1 MIRYFETAML
11 SVVGGIFLPLL
22 LLFSLYLSPVYAQ
35 SQNKIQG
42 KVLSM
47 DGNPLPYAS
56 IRLQKQN
63 GELIKGTMSDTLG
76 CFSLNAIPHGNYLLQ
91 VNIIGYV
98 MHQSTVFIVAGPQS
112 SLEIEDITLIEDAMT
127 LGLVTVKGQKKL
139 IEQTIDKTV
148 MNVENSIL
156 AEGNTA
162 LELLQ
167 KAPGVTV
174 GEDGQVSLKGRPN
187 VLVMLNGKSTYLS
200 PKELSTLLKG
210 TNSASIS
217 KIEIMSNPSAKYD
230 ASGNGGIINIQL
242 KKNIRTGFNGTFTLN
257 GGRSRNARYG
267 SGLNL
272 NYRSNKLNI
281 YGSYDYAYRGE
292 TEYLDFVRRF
302 YDSGIAS
309 GTASRVSNQR
319 TQTNEPLHTNNFR
332 FGLDYELDS
341 KNTIGLLINGNVG
354 NYTHDSQTG
363 NLLRDSSGALLS
375 DMLTSNYDEQNWNNL
390 TYNMNYRHKF
400 KKEGRELAVDADFA
414 SNSFTSKLNLNTVT
428 LASSGG
434 QVANNIMRRG
444 YIPAVTD
451 VYLAKID
458 YADPLSN
465 TLKFETGLKS
475 SYTTSDNNLRYD
487 LLTDGLWVYDAT
499 GSNYFTYKEQIHAG
513 YANFNKEFKGFSVQ
527 AGLRGE
533 YTRTAGHQVTTDS
546 LIRRSYFE
554 LFPSV
559 FLNKPIGSNHQLQM
573 AYSRRIERPD
583 YGDLN
588 PFRVF
593 RDPLL
598 FYQGNPFLK
607 PELVNTFQLSH
618 SFKGK
623 FTTAL
628 SYNRTRDVMTWVNG
642 QIDSINTTFE
652 MPQNLNKLV
661 NYGISFTA
669 STLFYQWWSGTH
681 FANVYRNEYTG
692 TGQTVAF
699 NNKTTSFS
707 FNTQNTFK
715 AGRGYTLELSGL
727 YYSGSVYG
735 IARYKGNYMVST
747 GVQKTILKDKAS
759 LKLLVNDIFQSN
771 RYRESTLFQNI
782 DMDTDKRPDSRRAIL
797 SFSYRFGNQ
806 DIQKKE
812 RKTGSEEISSRVK
825 GGG

>member
-1 MIRYFETAML
+1 MIRYFKTTWFTHVA
-11 SVVGGIFLPLL
+11 GIVLPILL
-22 LLFSLYLSPVYAQ
+22 LATFPGSTANAQ
-35 SQNKIQG
+35 SPGKIQG
-42 KVLSM
+42 QVLAT
-47 DGNPLPYAS
+47 DGSPLPYAS
-56 IRLQKQN
+56 IRLQKQD
-63 GELIKGTMSDTLG
+63 GELLKGTLSDTLG
-76 CFSLNAIPHGNYLLQ
+76 RFALVAVPMGNYVIK
-91 VNIIGYV
+91 VNTMGFV
-98 MHQSTVFIVAGPQS
+98 MHQSKVFTLLGKNQ
-112 SLEIEDITLIEDAMT
+112 SLELEAITLIEEAMT
-127 LGLVTVKGQKKL
+127 LGAVTIKGQKRL

-167 KAPGVTV
+167 KAPGVSI

-210 TNSASIS
+210 TNSASIA

-242 KKNIRTGFNGTFTLN
+242 KKNMVTGFNGTATLN

-267 SGLNL
+267 SGINL
-272 NYRSNKLNI
+272 NYRSEKINM

-302 YDSGIAS
+302 YDSGVAT
-309 GTASRVSNQR
+309 GQADRTSNQR
-319 TQTNEPLHTNNFR
+319 TETNEPLNTNNFR
-332 FGLDYELDS
+332 LGLDYDFNANNS
-341 KNTIGLLINGNVG
+341 FGFLINGNVG
-354 NYTHDSQTG
+354 RYTHDSQTG
-363 NLLRDSSGALLS
+363 NVLTSTAGSLLS
-375 DMLTSNYDEQNWNNL
+375 NLATTNYDKQHWKNL
-390 TYNMNYRHKF
+390 TYNLNYRHKF
-400 KKEGRELAVDADFA
+400 EKEGRELSADADFA
-414 SNSFTSKLNLNTVT
+414 SNHFTSNLNLNTVT
-428 LASSGG
+428 LATSEG
-434 QVANNIMRRG
+434 QANTAITRRG
-444 YIPAVTD
+444 YVPAVTD

-458 YADPLSN
+458 YVDPLSK
-465 TLKFETGLKS
+465 TVKFETGLKS
-475 SYTTSDNNLRYD
+475 SYTSSDNNLRYD
-487 LLTDGLWVYDAT
+487 LLTDGDWLYDAT
-499 GSNYFTYKEQIHAG
+499 GSNHFTYKEQIHAG
-513 YANFNKEFKGFSVQ
+513 YINLNKEFKGFSIQ

-533 YTRTAGHQVTTDS
+533 YTKTEGHQITTDS
-546 LIRRSYFE
+546 LITRNYFQ

-559 FLNKPIGSNHQLQM
+559 FLNKPIGAQHQLQL

-618 SFKGK
+618 SFKSRY
-623 FTTAL
+623 TTAV

-652 MPQNLNKLV
+652 TPQNLNRLV

-669 STLFYQWWSGTH
+669 STTFFDWWTGTH
-681 FANVYRNEYTG
+681 FVNLYRNEYSG
-692 TGQTVAF
+692 TTAAAAF
-699 NNKTTSFS
+699 DNKTTSWS
-707 FNTQNTFK
+707 FNSQNTFK
-715 AGRGYTLELSGL
+715 AGKGYTIELSGL

-747 GVQKTILKDKAS
+747 GAQKSVLKDKGS
-759 LKLLVNDIFQSN
+759 LKLMVNDIFQSN
-771 RYRESTLFQNI
+771 RYREATLFQNI
-782 DMDTDKRPDSRRAIL
+782 DMNTDKRPDSRRVML

-806 DIQKKE
+806 NIQKKE
-812 RKTGSEEISSRVK
+812 RKTGSEDISTRVK

>member
-1 MIRYFETAML
+1 MIRYYETTALPAVAGM
-11 SVVGGIFLPLL
+11 FLPLL
-22 LLFSLYLSPVYAQ
+22 LLFNLYMSPVYAQ
-35 SQNKIQG
+35 SHKRIHGKI
-42 KVLSM
+42 LSQ
-47 DGNPLPYAS
+47 DGSPLPYAS
-56 IRLQKQN
+56 VRLQKQD
-63 GELIKGTMSDTLG
+63 GELIKGTLSDTLG
-76 CFSLNAIPHGNYLLQ
+76 RFSLNAVPHGNYVLQ
-91 VNIIGYV
+91 VNTIGFV
-98 MHQSTVFIVAGPQS
+98 MHQSKVFTVSGPHS
-112 SLEIEDITLIEDAMT
+112 SVEIENITLIEDAMT
-127 LGLVTVKGQKKL
+127 LGLVTVKGQKRL

-210 TNSASIS
+210 TNSASIA

-242 KKNIRTGFNGTFTLN
+242 KKNMATGFNGTVTVN

-272 NYRSNKLNI
+272 NYRSDKLNL

-292 TEYLDFVRRF
+292 TEYLDFARRF
-302 YDSGIAS
+302 YDSGIAA
-309 GTASRVSNQR
+309 GTASRTSNQR

-332 FGLDYELDS
+332 FGLDYELDPH
-341 KNTIGLLINGNVG
+341 NAIGVLINGNVG

-363 NLLRDSSGALLS
+363 NILRDNTGLLLS
-375 DMLTSNYDEQNWNNL
+375 DMLTTNYDEQNWKNL
-390 TYNMNYRHKF
+390 TYNANYRHKF
-400 KKEGRELAVDADFA
+400 EKEGRELAVDADFA
-414 SNSFTSKLNLNTVT
+414 SNSFTSRLNLNTVT
-428 LASSGG
+428 LATTDG
-434 QVANNIMRRG
+434 QVATDIKRRG
-444 YIPAVTD
+444 YIPAMTD
-451 VYLAKID
+451 VYLAKVD
-458 YADPLSN
+458 YTDPLSK

-475 SYTTSDNNLRYD
+475 SYTSSDNNLRYD
-487 LLTDGLWVYDAT
+487 LLTDGEWVYDAT

-513 YANFNKEFKGFSVQ
+513 YANFNKEFKAFSVQ

-533 YTRTAGHQVTTDS
+533 YTRTEGHQVTTDS
-546 LIRRSYFE
+546 LIRRSYFQ

-559 FLNKPIGSNHQLQM
+559 FLNKPIGSSHQLQL

-618 SFKGK
+618 SFNSKY
-623 FTTAL
+623 TTAL

-642 QIDSINTTFE
+642 QIDSLNTTFE
-652 MPQNLNKLV
+652 MPQNLNRLI

-681 FANVYRNEYTG
+681 FANLYRNEYKGTVETG
-692 TGQTVAF
+692 TF

-707 FNTQNTFK
+707 FNSQNTFK
-715 AGRGYTLELSGL
+715 AGKGYTIELSGL

-735 IARYKGNYMVST
+735 IARYKGNYMIST
-747 GVQKTILKDKAS
+747 GAQKTMLNDKGS

-782 DMDTDKRPDSRRAIL
+782 DMNTDKRPDSRRVML

-806 DIQKKE
+806 NIQKKE
-812 RKTGSEEISSRVK
+812 RKIGSEEISNRVK